1 MIDKD
6 FFKSATPRSKD
17 DTLVKNEAEDL
28 KKENQLLAVVI
39 GCNLSLQ

>member
-1 MIDKD
+1 MIDRD
-6 FFKSATPRSKD
+6 FFKSATPCSRD

-28 KKENQLLAVVI
+28 KKHQLLTVVI